1 MPAMPVWRCPHC
13 ATPQA
18 EASRCWVCRRST
30 TSCVTCRHYRRGI
43 SGGLGLCGLDPRHAA
58 VADTDVRA
66 CWVGAPPAAADGPDA
81 VDARSGRRA
90 AGAGPA
96 AAGAGPAAGGRAPRT
111 FVPVEELAA
120 RRGATVAAAVAVL
133 DRPPALAAGPATET
147 AAEPGPVADRGPV
160 TRSASLG
167 PVITDPPRPI
177 PGRWWLWGDPD
188 PWPERLGER
197 WA

>member
-1 MPAMPVWRCPHC
+1 MPVWRCPHC

-43 SGGLGLCGLDPRHAA
+43 SGGIGLCGLDPRHAA

-66 CWVGAPPAAADGPDA
+66 CWVGATPAPEESQPALRPAAAEP
-81 VDARSGRRA
+81 ARTGATA
-90 AGAGPA
+90 AGA
-96 AAGAGPAAGGRAPRT
+96 RTPRT
-111 FVPVEELAA
+111 FVPIES
-120 RRGATVAAAVAVL
+120 VAPRPGPAAVAVL
-133 DRPPALAAGPATET
+133 ERIAEPPLVAAAEAVREPASNVEPALPAD
-147 AAEPGPVADRGPV
+147 AIPVMAPAP
-160 TRSASLG
+160 TPA
-167 PVITDPPRPI
+167 RPI